1 VARKRQKNKRSLT
14 EYTTKEL
21 SSISRPASTIE
32 EKEII
37 LIYCEGKN
45 TEPSYFLQFELVTA
59 EIKSLGE
66 GKNTKTLVQKA
77 ITLSK
82 KRDYDQVWCVF
93 DMDEHGMQNFND
105 AVRIAEQNN
114 IGVAYSNQAFEYW
127 LILHFEDHQG
137 GKMNRKIYNKK
148 INKYINPL
156 KASYNGSKT
165 KIIDDNFFDLLRGT
179 DERTQESREELA
191 IKRAKKIYSRY
202 NHLSPGKEESSTT
215 VFRLVEE
222 IKKYL

>member
-1 VARKRQKNKRSLT
+1 MARKRQKNKRSLT

-93 DMDEHGMQNFND
+93 DMDEHGVQNFND

-114 IGVAYSNQAFEYW
+114 IGVAYSNQAFEY
-127 LILHFEDHQG
+127 
-137 GKMNRKIYNKK
+137 
-148 INKYINPL
+148 
-156 KASYNGSKT
+156 
-165 KIIDDNFFDLLRGT
+165 
-179 DERTQESREELA
+179 
-191 IKRAKKIYSRY
+191 
-202 NHLSPGKEESSTT
+202 
-215 VFRLVEE
+215 
-222 IKKYL
+222 